1 MLMLIGILFLI
12 FNVIWWQIYTD
23 EDLKSFHI
31 WLGGGWVVGKANL
44 SALSLD
50 LNLGLNCLNCSKFKS
65 SFLKIDITLSTY
77 IREGGE

>member
-12 FNVIWWQIYTD
+12 FNVICWKIYTD

-44 SALSLD
+44 SALALD
-50 LNLGLNCLNCSKFKS
+50 LNLWFVFYFQTRSELIIKEK
-65 SFLKIDITLSTY
+65 
-77 IREGGE
+77 